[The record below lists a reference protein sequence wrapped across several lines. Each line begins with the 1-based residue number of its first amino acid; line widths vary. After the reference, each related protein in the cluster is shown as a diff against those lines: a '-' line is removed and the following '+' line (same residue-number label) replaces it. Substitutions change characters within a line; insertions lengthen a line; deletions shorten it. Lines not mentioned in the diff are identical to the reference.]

1 MRTQILAAAMVITL
15 AVGMAS
21 RAMALDHKVGHASR
35 HIKVH
40 HAGGMHGYAAKRSR
54 FVRLRSSER
63 WRQGDTSYRGGFIDL
78 GPLGITAA
86 CGSYR
91 TKHGYCGPGYS
102 VSAWT
107 Y

>member
-1 MRTQILAAAMVITL
+1 MRKQILPAATVIALAMCATT
-15 AVGMAS
+15 S
-21 RAMALDHKVGHASR
+21 AMALDGKVGHASR

-40 HAGGMHGYAAKRSR
+40 HGGGMHGFPVKRSR
-54 FVRLRSSER
+54 SARLRSSER